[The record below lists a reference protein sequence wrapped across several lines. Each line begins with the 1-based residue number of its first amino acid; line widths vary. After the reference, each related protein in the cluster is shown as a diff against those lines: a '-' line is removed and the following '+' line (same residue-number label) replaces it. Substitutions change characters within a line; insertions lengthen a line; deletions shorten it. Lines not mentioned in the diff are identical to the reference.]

1 MWIWFFCA
9 ILIIHADNES
19 RDLNE
24 LMNESLTKIYSRIYQ
39 IWAAAYLMKSNCSNV
54 WFNFFFHCW
63 FVFQLSLICHIVFF
77 LPMPLSNISNI
88 EPLIMNSSCTFGVLL
103 RVGPINLLKKIWIQF
118 PLNYHMLYFAHE
130 SNLSRGFFSS
140 SALCIHIDCLI

>member
-54 WFNFFFHCW
+54 WFNFF
-63 FVFQLSLICHIVFF
+63 VSLLICLSTVFNMPYSFF